1 MRESS
6 PAKRATEANSMSN
19 LTRGTRGLL
28 FGIFVVIAGVTL
40 LLDQLNII
48 DANHVFRF
56 WPLILIAFGVST
68 LLTCR
73 GSGRRFWG
81 GFLVLAG
88 TALQLQELG
97 YQRMRIETLWPVFII
112 GVGVLLVIQAFS
124 KGGQPLLNKWQSK
137 QFETGQKFDATDS
150 HVSCTSIFGGGE
162 HQVSTKNFQ
171 SGEMTSIFGGGEI
184 DFTQADIQ
192 GDQAVLEATMIF
204 GGGEI
209 RVPRTWNVVIDGVGI
224 FGGYSDKTVHP
235 PQDTPA
241 KKLII
246 RGVAVFGGMEIK
258 N

>member
-1 MRESS
+1 MSS
-6 PAKRATEANSMSN
+6 
-19 LTRGTRGLL
+19 LTRGTRGMI
-28 FGIFVVIAGVTL
+28 FGIVVVIAGVTL
-40 LLDQLNII
+40 LLDQMNLI
-48 DANHVFRF
+48 DASRVFRF
-56 WPLILIAFGVST
+56 WPLILIAFGTST
-68 LLTCR
+68 LLTCQ

-81 GFLVLAG
+81 GFLILAG
-88 TALQLQELG
+88 VALQLQELG
-97 YQRMRIETLWPVFII
+97 YQRVRIETLWPIFII

-124 KGGQPLLNKWQSK
+124 KSGEPLMDKWRSK
-137 QFETGQKFDATDS
+137 PYQTGQKFDATDS
-150 HVSCTSIFGGGE
+150 HVSCTSIFGAGE
-162 HQVSTKNFQ
+162 HQVSSKNFQ

-224 FGGYSDKTVHP
+224 FGGYSDKTNHP
-235 PQDTPA
+235 PPDTPA